1 MTTIP
6 TRWDLSNVYSGL
18 DAPELQTDMQWV
30 VDETKAV
37 EKFFQENVA
46 ILTDQADPKTVSAGL
61 STLIDMINT
70 LLLKASTI
78 GAYFHSFISTDS
90 YNKEAMRMNSKF
102 EIILVQVEIT
112 TMKVKAWLG
121 KVRELLPQVL
131 DLHGSARDHSFF
143 VLETAKQAQ
152 YLMSEPE
159 EILASELSLSGG
171 DAWTQLQGIIASQK
185 TAEIELDGEL
195 KTLPM
200 PAVINLHGHPDET
213 VRKRAYE
220 LEMKS
225 WEEIKEPIAAAMN
238 GVKGTV
244 NTLNRHRNREDALHS
259 ALDMTRI
266 DRQTLD
272 AMMGAMTDS
281 FPMFRRY
288 FKAKARRFGQEAL
301 PWWNLYAPI
310 GKVEK
315 TFDFAEAKALIL
327 EKFATFSPELSDFAA
342 NAFEKNWLD
351 AEQRAGKRGGAFC
364 MGVPAHKESRIL
376 CNFDGSLDQVMTM
389 AHELGH
395 GFHNY
400 CMFQADRTR
409 VATQDPHD
417 PGRNCLDHVRDDCF

>member
-1 MTTIP
+1 MTTTP
-6 TRWDLSNVYSGL
+6 PRWDLSNVYSGL
-18 DAPELQTDMQWV
+18 NAPELQNDMQWV
-30 VDETKAV
+30 TDETKAV
-37 EKFFQENVA
+37 EKFFQEKVA
-46 ILTDQADPKTVSAGL
+46 ILTDQADPKTVAAGL
-61 STLIDMINT
+61 STLIDKINT

-78 GAYFHSFISTDS
+78 GVYFHSFISTDS

-102 EIILVQVEIT
+102 EIILVQVQIT
-112 TMKVKAWLG
+112 TMKIQAWLG
-121 KVRELLPQVL
+121 KVRKLLPQVL
-131 DLHGSARDHSFF
+131 DLQGSARDHSFF

-171 DAWTQLQGIIASQK
+171 DAWTQLQGTVTSQK

-200 PAVINLHGHPDET
+200 PAVINLHGHPDEA

-244 NTLNRHRNREDALHS
+244 NTLNHHRNREDALHS

-272 AMMGAMTDS
+272 AMMGAMKDS
-281 FPMFRRY
+281 FPMFRKY

-301 PWWNLYAPI
+301 PWWNLYAPV

-315 TFDFAEAKALIL
+315 TFDFTEAKALIL

-342 NAFEKNWLD
+342 KAF
-351 AEQRAGKRGGAFC
+351 
-364 MGVPAHKESRIL
+364 
-376 CNFDGSLDQVMTM
+376 
-389 AHELGH
+389 
-395 GFHNY
+395 
-400 CMFQADRTR
+400 
-409 VATQDPHD
+409 
-417 PGRNCLDHVRDDCF
+417 